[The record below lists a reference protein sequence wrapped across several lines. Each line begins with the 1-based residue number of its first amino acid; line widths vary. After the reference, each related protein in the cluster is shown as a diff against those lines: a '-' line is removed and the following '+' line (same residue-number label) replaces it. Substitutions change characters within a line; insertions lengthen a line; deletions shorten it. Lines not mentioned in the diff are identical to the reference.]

1 MGERAP
7 KAFPTNICG
16 GGHERESNTI
26 QIQIIF
32 TQGLAEEPTFTL
44 KESIRCAVVFMWS
57 YICEFIIWFC
67 LSNQPL
73 KFFHRM
79 DLMLGF

>member
-32 TQGLAEEPTFTL
+32 TQGLTEELMITL
-44 KESIRCAVVFMWS
+44 KEPIRCAVV
-57 YICEFIIWFC
+57 
-67 LSNQPL
+67 
-73 KFFHRM
+73 
-79 DLMLGF
+79 